1 MKTQPFFQSLTQR
14 FIHWKQ
20 LSKALHR
27 LHLSKSNVKGK
38 YNKRR
43 ALHSKTT
50 TGCLS
55 GKSSPVVFV
64 IAVVSLTGVMGQKL
78 YNQPQLK
85 MGSIAPESIRAPYTS
100 LIEDTNKTEARRKDV
115 SKAFVPVLMVDE
127 NINKQIK
134 LKLQKLLARGSE
146 IRASA
151 GSFPFFDT
159 FVLSVSSQRY
169 LRSCADSEWQTLLV
183 ALEHTHEQKSG
194 VLTQKLKSIFIKTR
208 EQNQNLNTPR
218 FEDAENVSIPSRP
231 EGTVSSSSESKP
243 SLLNVNSKPEVKP
256 IDLFQSAEFAQAMA
270 ELEAYRLKSSTQNLV
285 SLLDKV
291 SQARQGYIQATIKLS
306 QLLSENPKTVY
317 EATFFLNL
325 SDEDW
330 VNTQKGIQHSAER
343 ILAQGIPPG
352 LPPAILQNAVN
363 LHVRNLVPKQ
373 AESFAQKL
381 LVNVLEPNLKQDEKQ
396 TELQAAMAVA
406 EVKPVVVAVE
416 QGEVII
422 RKGERITGWHLDILE
437 HYHLLRREINW
448 LGLIYLAGTVSSGV
462 GIFTLVERSIKY
474 RWRQSDRLLVLLLTL
489 STPLVLT
496 MGTPYTTWSGVGLL
510 LGSFYGATVGVTVQ
524 GLLAVLLGMSLEISK
539 ISLFAGAAGG
549 LLGSCMAHRL
559 RSREELALLSV
570 AIAFTEG
577 GVYLLVQIFLG
588 AAFTPSFYVVLKEA
602 GFFALSGLAWSIV
615 ALGLSPYLEKLFD
628 LVTPIRLAE
637 LASPNRPLLKKL
649 ATVAPGTFQHT
660 LFVAT
665 LAEAAAKELGCNI
678 ELVRAGTLYHD
689 IGKMHDPQSFIENQM
704 GEPNKHDTEI
714 KDPWHSADII
724 KKHVSEGLAMAK
736 KHSLPSSIQA
746 FIPEHQGTMQIAY
759 FYHQAQQMAKEDP
772 KLIVDEVKFRYDGP
786 IPQSRETGIV
796 MLADSCEAAL
806 RSLKDVSCEQ
816 ALVMVNNILRA
827 RWKDKQLVDSGLTR
841 EEMTRIA
848 EIFVEVWQQFHHKRI
863 AYPKLKAGN

>member
-1 MKTQPFFQSLTQR
+1 MKTQPFLQSLTQR
-14 FIHWKQ
+14 FIHWKR

-27 LHLSKSNVKGK
+27 LHLSKSTVKGK
-38 YNKRR
+38 YNKQR
-43 ALHSKTT
+43 APNSKATT
-50 TGCLS
+50 SCLF
-55 GKSSPVVFV
+55 GKPSPVVFV

-85 MGSIAPESIRAPYTS
+85 MGSTAPDTIRAPYSS

-127 NINKQIK
+127 NINNQIK
-134 LKLQKLLARGSE
+134 LKLQKLFAKGNE

-151 GSFPFFDT
+151 GAFPFFDT

-169 LRSCADSEWQTLLV
+169 LRSCADSEWQALVV
-183 ALEHTHEQKSG
+183 ALEHTNEQKSG
-194 VLTQKLKSIFIKTR
+194 VLTQKLKDIFAKTR
-208 EQNQNLNTPR
+208 EQNLNKPR
-218 FEDAENVSIPSRP
+218 VGDAENVSIPLHPNR
-231 EGTVSSSSESKP
+231 TVSSSESKP
-243 SLLNVNSKPEVKP
+243 SLLTITSKPEAKP
-256 IDLFQSAEFAQAMA
+256 IDFFQSAEFTQAMA
-270 ELEAYRLKSSTQNLV
+270 ELEAYRLKTSTQKLV

-291 SQARQGYIQATIKLS
+291 SQARQGYTQATIKLS
-306 QLLSENPKTVY
+306 QLLSENPQTAY
-317 EATFFLNL
+317 ESTFFLHL

-330 VNTQKGIQHSAER
+330 AKTQKGIQQSAER

-352 LPPAILQNAVN
+352 LPPSILQNAVN
-363 LHVRNLVPKQ
+363 LHVHNLVPKQ

-381 LVNVLEPNLKQDEKQ
+381 LVNILEPNLKQDEEQ
-396 TELQAAMAVA
+396 TQLQAAMAAA

-416 QGEVII
+416 QGEIII
-422 RKGERITGWHLDILE
+422 RKGDRITGWHLDILE

-448 LGLIYLAGTVSSGV
+448 LGLLYLAGTVSSGV

-510 LGSFYGATVGVTVQ
+510 LGSFYGATAGVTVV
-524 GLLAVLLGMSLEISK
+524 GLLMILLGISLEISK
-539 ISLFAGAAGG
+539 VSLFAGAAGG

-570 AIAFTEG
+570 AIALTEG

-588 AAFTPSFYVVLKEA
+588 AAFGPSFYVVLKEA

-689 IGKMHDPQSFIENQM
+689 IGKMHDPLSFIENQM
-704 GEPNKHDTEI
+704 GGPNKHDTEI

-736 KHSLPSSIQA
+736 KYSLPSSIQA

-772 KLIVDEVKFRYDGP
+772 SLTVDEADFRYDGP

-806 RSLKDVSCEQ
+806 RSLKDASCEQ

-863 AYPKLKAGN
+863 AYPKLKSGN

>member
-1 MKTQPFFQSLTQR
+1 MKTQLFFQSLTQR
-14 FIHWKQ
+14 FIHWKR

-38 YNKRR
+38 YNKQR
-43 ALHSKTT
+43 APHSKATT
-50 TGCLS
+50 RCLP
-55 GKSSPVVFV
+55 GKSSPVVFI

-85 MGSIAPESIRAPYTS
+85 MDTIAPDTIRAPYSS

-127 NINKQIK
+127 NTNNQIK
-134 LKLQKLLARGSE
+134 LKLQKLLARGNE

-159 FVLSVSSQRY
+159 FILSVSSQRY
-169 LRSCADSEWQTLLV
+169 LRSCADSEWQALLV
-183 ALEHTHEQKSG
+183 ALEHTNEQKSG
-194 VLTQKLKSIFIKTR
+194 VLTQKLKNIFIKTK
-208 EQNQNLNTPR
+208 QKNQNLNTPR
-218 FEDAENVSIPSRP
+218 VGDAENVSIPSHP
-231 EGTVSSSSESKP
+231 ERTVSSSESKP

-256 IDLFQSAEFAQAMA
+256 IDLFQSAEFTQAMA
-270 ELEAYRLKSSTQNLV
+270 ELEAYRLKTSTQKLV

-291 SQARQGYIQATIKLS
+291 SQARQGYTQATSKLS
-306 QLLSENPKTVY
+306 QLLSENPKSVY

-325 SDEDW
+325 SDEEW
-330 VNTQKGIQHSAER
+330 AKTQRGIQESAER

-363 LHVRNLVPKQ
+363 LHVHNLVPKQ

-381 LVNVLEPNLKQDEKQ
+381 LVDVLEPNLKQDEEQ
-396 TELQAAMAVA
+396 TKLQVAMAAA

-422 RKGERITGWHLDILE
+422 RKGDRITGWHLDILE

-448 LGLIYLAGTVSSGV
+448 LGLLYLAGTVSSGV

-474 RWRQSDRLLVLLLTL
+474 RWRQSDRMLVLLLTL

-510 LGSFYGATVGVTVQ
+510 LGSFYGATAGVTVV
-524 GLLAVLLGMSLEISK
+524 GLLIALLGMSLEISK
-539 ISLFAGAAGG
+539 ISLLAGAAGG

-570 AIAFTEG
+570 AIALTEG
-577 GVYLLVQIFLG
+577 GVYLLIQIFLG
-588 AAFTPSFYVVLKEA
+588 AAFGPYFYVVLKEA
-602 GFFALSGLAWSIV
+602 GFFVLSGLAWSVV

-649 ATVAPGTFQHT
+649 ATLAPGTFQHT

-678 ELVRAGTLYHD
+678 ELIRAGTLYHD

-704 GEPNKHDTEI
+704 GGPNKHDTEI

-724 KKHVSEGLAMAK
+724 KKHVSEGLVMAR

-772 KLIVDEVKFRYDGP
+772 SLTVDEAEFRYDGP

-806 RSLKDVSCEQ
+806 RSLKDASCEQ

-863 AYPKLKAGN
+863 AYPKLKPGN

>member
-1 MKTQPFFQSLTQR
+1 MKGKHNKQR
-14 FIHWKQ
+14 APH
-20 LSKALHR
+20 SKA
-27 LHLSKSNVKGK
+27 
-38 YNKRR
+38 
-43 ALHSKTT
+43 T

-55 GKSSPVVFV
+55 GKPAPVVFV

-85 MGSIAPESIRAPYTS
+85 MGSTAPETIRAPYNS
-100 LIEDTNKTEARRKDV
+100 LIEDTNKTEERRKDV
-115 SKAFVPVLMVDE
+115 SKEFVPVLMVDE
-127 NINKQIK
+127 NINQQIK
-134 LKLQKLLARGSE
+134 LKLQKLLAKGTE
-146 IRASA
+146 VRASA

-159 FVLSVSSQRY
+159 FVLSVSSQGY
-169 LRSCADSEWQTLLV
+169 LRSCDDSEWKTLLV
-183 ALEHTHEQKSG
+183 ALEHTNEQKSG
-194 VLTQKLKSIFIKTR
+194 LLTQKLKNTFIKIK
-208 EQNQNLNTPR
+208 QANQNLKSPR
-218 FEDAENVSIPSRP
+218 VEDAENVSIPSHSERNL
-231 EGTVSSSSESKP
+231 SSSESKP
-243 SLLNVNSKPEVKP
+243 SLVTITSKPQVKP
-256 IDLFQSAEFAQAMA
+256 IDLFQSAEFAQAIA
-270 ELEAYRLKSSTQNLV
+270 ELEAYRLKTSTQKLV
-285 SLLDKV
+285 SLLDKI
-291 SQARQGYIQATIKLS
+291 SQARQGYTQATSKLS
-306 QLLSENPKTVY
+306 QLLSENSYNTAY
-317 EATFFLNL
+317 EETLFLNL
-325 SDEDW
+325 SDQDW
-330 VNTQKGIQHSAER
+330 AKTQKGIQESAER

-363 LHVRNLVPKQ
+363 LHVHNLVPKQ

-381 LVNVLEPNLKQDEKQ
+381 LVGVLVPNLKQDQEQ
-396 TELQAAMAVA
+396 TKLQVAMAAA
-406 EVKPVVVAVE
+406 EVKPVIVAVE

-422 RKGERITGWHLDILE
+422 RKGDRITNWHLDILE

-448 LGLIYLAGTVSSGV
+448 RGLLYLAGTVSTGV
-462 GIFTLVERSIKY
+462 GIFTLIERRIKY

-510 LGSFYGATVGVTVQ
+510 LGSFYGATAGVTVVE
-524 GLLAVLLGMSLEISK
+524 LLMILLGMSLEISK
-539 ISLFAGAAGG
+539 VSLFAGAAGG

-570 AIAFTEG
+570 AIALTEG

-588 AAFTPSFYVVLKEA
+588 AAFGSSFYIVLKEA

-772 KLIVDEVKFRYDGP
+772 SLTVDETEFRYDGP

-806 RSLKDVSCEQ
+806 RSLKDASCEQ

-863 AYPKLKAGN
+863 AYPKLKPGN